1 MAPREEEM
9 TAQIPEGFQDLLQDG
24 TRAYAYLATTMADGS
39 PQVTPVWFDVK
50 DGLIRVNTAEGRTK
64 WRNMRRRDRVALVIA
79 DPKNPYRYIQI
90 RGVVDGW
97 TLEGARAHIDRLAG
111 KYHGAE
117 HYSGPAGEQ
126 RVTFTIRPEAVSILG

>member
-1 MAPREEEM
+1 M
-9 TAQIPEGFQDLLQDG
+9 TAQIPEGFHDLLQDS

-39 PQVTPVWFDVK
+39 PQVTPVWFDTK

-90 RGVVDGW
+90 RGVVEGW
-97 TLEGARAHIDRLAG
+97 TLEGARAHIDKLSG
-111 KYHGAE
+111 KYHGVE
-117 HYSGPAGEQ
+117 RYSGPAGEQ
-126 RVTFTIRPEAVSILG
+126 RVTFTIRPEAVSTLG

>member
-1 MAPREEEM
+1 M

-24 TRAYAYLATTMADGS
+24 THAYAYLATTMADGS

-64 WRNMRRRDRVALVIA
+64 WRNMRRRNRVALVIA

-117 HYSGPAGEQ
+117 RYSGPADEQ
-126 RVTFTIRPEAVSILG
+126 RVIFTIRPEAVSILG